1 VRRND
6 GTLCRSGIGHWW
18 ALPPG
23 DIIRI
28 LVSKTTAVWAEVE
41 EAPVPLSSRFSA
53 DVMPVVLVMLVGAAL
68 RICGIGANSLWTDEL
83 FSRWY
88 PELFGMRFMWSDGFT
103 QEPNPPG
110 YYTILKGWMWLFGT
124 SDAALRALSALAST
138 LAIPVVYCLGREL
151 FDGDPRADGRRVAL
165 TGAAIFAVLP
175 MQMHFAQE
183 ARTYALLML
192 PAGGILLAMAR
203 LLAEASSVRAPSTRA
218 PASMRTLA
226 LYGFCGIVSLY
237 LHATAAL
244 LLAAA
249 SGVVLVQLLWRRCTV
264 RAAQFVATNLVIVV
278 VAAPALLGMASKTH
292 TGIGLEWIPPLRAR
306 DVAAAISAV
315 VTGPDA
321 SLRFPGA
328 LLTAAALG
336 AIAVSLVRERPAPR
350 PAIVLLGVPALFLTL
365 ACLLS
370 LRQPILLPRIMCW
383 VDVPFALISGYALCS
398 PSWRVPA
405 FGLGAA
411 LAGGLLVFFLFAPGK
426 EPWRLLGQ
434 RFAAELAKAEL
445 VVLAPHTGPGG
456 LASYAG
462 LPPGLRHWLAG
473 TPNIET
479 GAMVARFGVEQISGS
494 AVESAVRA
502 GANVMLIHRAADDVA
517 VAALLHDVPPPIVR
531 MRGECGDQVC
541 LTLLEWPARQELN
554 GNASWLRPEHRA
566 SWIFL
571 QASQQTC

>member
-1 VRRND
+1 
-6 GTLCRSGIGHWW
+6 
-18 ALPPG
+18 
-23 DIIRI
+23 

-41 EAPVPLSSRFSA
+41 EAPVPLRSRFLA
-53 DVMPVVLVMLVGAAL
+53 DVMSVALVMLLGAAL
-68 RICGIGANSLWTDEL
+68 RIRGIGAISLWTDEL

-124 SDAALRALSALAST
+124 SDAALRGLSALAST

-175 MQMHFAQE
+175 MQLHFAQE

-218 PASMRTLA
+218 PASMRTLV

-249 SGVVLVQLLWRRCTV
+249 SGVVLVQLLSRRCTV
-264 RAAQFVATNLVIVV
+264 RAAQFVVTNLVIVV

-541 LTLLEWPARQELN
+541 LTLLEWPARQEFN

-566 SWIFL
+566 SWISL